1 MLVQK
6 SGSFTAANTSC
17 GVQSMNIIVGLF
29 MDVSV
34 PKFIELLRTTK
45 YYGYQSDK
53 NSNME
58 TCGGILLMFTWKKL
72 NIGQYIILSA

>member
-1 MLVQK
+1 MRHKVRMSVQK
-6 SGSFTAANTSC
+6 SGSFTAANKSC

-58 TCGGILLMFTWKKL
+58 TIWWYPAHVHLEET
-72 NIGQYIILSA
+72 